1 MNESQGTIR
10 VFLSSPGNRVNA
22 FYALALA
29 PFILL
34 TYYYANWPPTLLIL
48 MYAFILIVMK
58 RQKLLEFSASN
69 TMEKVTGVLLIVA
82 SFFVYFIVS
91 PFFSNAVFYGVVN
104 YALCLLGLLLLFYNA
119 RVLKEA
125 FTPTFFMIAS
135 VASPIISLWLEPHLT
150 FVLPYFTQLIV
161 SIMTIVGF
169 KATLV
174 NHDSNILILNTPHGS
189 AAFQINWTCMGFESA
204 SIFAIL
210 LVVTLFDEPNC
221 DRKTKTLWIIGGL
234 LGTFVINIIRV
245 INILAAEYFYG
256 GTVSSAVHSVA
267 GYILFI
273 AWITVFLYVFSK
285 RKTLTGKLSRLV
297 SIIHKD

>member
-1 MNESQGTIR
+1 MKEHNKIN
-10 VFLSSPGNRVNA
+10 VFLSSSKNRVNT
-22 FYALALA
+22 FYALALV

-34 TYYYANWPPTLLIL
+34 FYYYMDWPPTLLVL
-48 MYAFILIVMK
+48 MYTFILLIMK
-58 RQKLLEFSASN
+58 KQKLLDFSASD
-69 TMEKVTGVLLIVA
+69 TGEKVTGVILIVA
-82 SFFVYFIVS
+82 SFFAYFIVS
-91 PFFSNAVFYGVVN
+91 PFFSNAVFYGVPN
-104 YALCLLGLLLLFYNA
+104 YALYLLGLLLIFFNI

-135 VASPIISLWLEPHLT
+135 VASPIISIWLEPRMA

-161 SIMTIVGF
+161 SIINTVGI

-174 NHDSNILILNTPHGS
+174 YPDSNILILNTPHGS

-210 LVVTLFDEPNC
+210 LVVILFDEPNC

-234 LGTFVINIIRV
+234 LGTFIINIIRV
-245 INILAAEYFYG
+245 VNILVAEYFYG

-267 GYILFI
+267 GYVLFI
-273 AWITVFLYVFSK
+273 AWITVFLYIFSQ
-285 RKTLTGKLSRLV
+285 RKILATKLSRLV
-297 SIIHKD
+297 SITHKN